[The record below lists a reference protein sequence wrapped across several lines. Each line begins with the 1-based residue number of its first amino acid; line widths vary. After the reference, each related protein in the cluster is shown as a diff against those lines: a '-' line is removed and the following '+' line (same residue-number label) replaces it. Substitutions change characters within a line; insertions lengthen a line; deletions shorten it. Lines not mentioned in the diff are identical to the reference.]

1 MDAIASILI
10 IGAFLVV
17 LVLLLYLIDRVN
29 TLERETKV
37 AKSRAPATP
46 KGPFLGF
53 AGRKLWDAM
62 AAAPPSGVD
71 AAEWAA
77 VRNRYSLLLQLHI
90 EDVFAEGQRD
100 GQRGMSGEPKNPRL
114 IASPDGPVESWLPLT
129 QLKSIYQAG
138 LDSCTA
144 TEEALLGVRVNLNEA
159 GRVLYQQTGMTN
171 SPIQSDLLL
180 PGPLPQTTAWDP
192 VTAGPEQGDASPP
205 PPASPPA

>member
-1 MDAIASILI
+1 MDIIASILI
-10 IGAFLVV
+10 IGGFLVV

-29 TLERETKV
+29 TLEREARG
-37 AKSRAPATP
+37 AKSLAPAVP
-46 KGPFLGF
+46 KGPFAGL

-62 AAAPPSGVD
+62 AGSPPSGVD

-77 VRNRYSLLLQLHI
+77 VRNRYNLVLQLHI

-100 GQRGMSGEPKNPRL
+100 GQRGMAGEPKNPRL

-138 LDSCTA
+138 LDSGTA

-159 GRVLYQQTGMTN
+159 GRVLYQQTGMPN
-171 SPIQSDLLL
+171 CPVQSDLLL
-180 PGPLPQTTAWDP
+180 PGPLPQLTSWDP
-192 VTAGPEQGDASPP
+192 AMASPGQSGAPAAP
-205 PPASPPA
+205 PVPPQA